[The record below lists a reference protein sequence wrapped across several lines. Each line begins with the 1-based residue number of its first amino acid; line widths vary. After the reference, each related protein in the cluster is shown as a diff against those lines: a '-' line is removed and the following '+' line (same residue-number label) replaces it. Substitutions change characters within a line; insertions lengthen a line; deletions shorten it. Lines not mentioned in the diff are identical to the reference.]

1 MSRNHSIR
9 NVWRTLQNRLLDD
22 ALRALRGRVLRR
34 PPKPLKQM
42 VSVKNTQKSCH
53 KNIEF

>member
-42 VSVKNTQKSCH
+42 VSAKQTQTSGH
-53 KNIEF
+53 KNIEL